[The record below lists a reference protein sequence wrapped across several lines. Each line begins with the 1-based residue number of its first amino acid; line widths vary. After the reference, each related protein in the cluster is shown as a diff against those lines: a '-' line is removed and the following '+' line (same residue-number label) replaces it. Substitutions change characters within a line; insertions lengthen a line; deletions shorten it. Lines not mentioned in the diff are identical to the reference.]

1 MSEYDY
7 DPLVADRK
15 TTVGRLRYLAETIA
29 VPPEAK
35 TMLHSAARTTE
46 ELIKNVEVLVELL
59 GDDIYTAKGLPQDRA
74 VKSTLKA
81 LENIKHTTN
90 KKEAA

>member
-15 TTVGRLRYLAETIA
+15 TIVGRLRYLAETIA
-29 VPPEAK
+29 VPEAK

-46 ELIKNVEVLVELL
+46 ELIRNVEVLVELL
-59 GDDIYTAKGLPQDRA
+59 EDDIYTAKGLPQDRA

-81 LENIKHTTN
+81 LKNIKHTN
-90 KKEAA
+90 NEKEAA